1 MSLLLDGRLA
11 DPDRSAAGE
20 ACPIERTMAVVGTR
34 SAMVLLREA
43 AYGTAR
49 FDDFV
54 RRSGLTEAVVAGR
67 LRELVSEGLLVREPY
82 REPGQRARQAYVLT
96 DAGQELV
103 PTLLAL
109 AAWGS
114 RHRPRR
120 GTPTFRHDGCDATV
134 EPRLVCGA
142 GHDVTAAEVVVEA

>member
-20 ACPIERTMAVVGTR
+20 ACPIERTMSVVGTR

-43 AYGTAR
+43 AYGTTR

-96 DAGQELV
+96 DAGRSSCRRCWRW
-103 PTLLAL
+103 PAGARATARG
-109 AAWGS
+109 AAP
-114 RHRPRR
+114 RPSATTGAARPSNPAWCAAR
-120 GTPTFRHDGCDATV
+120 GTT
-134 EPRLVCGA
+134 
-142 GHDVTAAEVVVEA
+142 